1 MGYNANKSIWTQ
13 QKDEQ
18 LHAAI
23 QTTNEFDKYAVAVK
37 RKKSQVVGHF
47 LLGKSGKLAET
58 TFYVLKTNE
67 NKDCIAVIF
76 GTPASQ
82 GDGKGMKIPCTMQF
96 TAEEQIIK
104 TLKNQLE
111 TLLQIGNI

>member
-1 MGYNANKSIWTQ
+1 M
-13 QKDEQ
+13 
-18 LHAAI
+18 
-23 QTTNEFDKYAVAVK
+23 
-37 RKKSQVVGHF
+37 
-47 LLGKSGKLAET
+47 
-58 TFYVLKTNE
+58 FYVLKTNE

-111 TLLQIGNI
+111 TLL